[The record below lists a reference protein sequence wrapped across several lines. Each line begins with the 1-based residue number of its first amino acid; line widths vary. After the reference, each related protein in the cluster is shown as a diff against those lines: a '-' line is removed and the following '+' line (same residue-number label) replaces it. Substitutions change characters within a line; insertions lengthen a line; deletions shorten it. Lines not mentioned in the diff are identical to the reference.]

1 MSAQT
6 YGKSLRLLSPGDF
19 KQVFDKTAFR
29 APHQHFMLLACSN
42 GLDNPR
48 LGLVISKKNVRLAV
62 NRNRIKRLVREY
74 FRLHQQTLPA
84 IDCIFLAR
92 RGLDQVE
99 SSLLTKQLHAQFKRL
114 AKKAQQGDHGTQ
126 P

>member
-6 YGKSLRLLSPGDF
+6 YGKTLRLLSPGDF
-19 KQVFDKTAFR
+19 KQVFDKATFR

-42 GLDNPR
+42 GLEHPR
-48 LGLVISKKNVRLAV
+48 LGLVISKKNVRHAV
-62 NRNRIKRLVREY
+62 NRNRIKRQVREY
-74 FRLHQQTLPA
+74 FRLHQQELPA

-92 RGLDQVE
+92 RGLDQVD
-99 SSLLTKQLHAQFKRL
+99 SPTLVKQLQAQFKRL
-114 AKKAQQGDHGTQ
+114 SKKALRDN

>member
-6 YGKSLRLLSPGDF
+6 YGKTLRLLSPGDF
-19 KQVFDKTAFR
+19 KQVFDKATFR

-42 GLDNPR
+42 GLAHPR

-62 NRNRIKRLVREY
+62 NRNRVKRRVREY
-74 FRLHQQTLPA
+74 FRLHQHELPP

-92 RGLDQVE
+92 RGLDQVDPDT
-99 SSLLTKQLHAQFKRL
+99 LTKQLHAQFKRL
-114 AKKAQQGDHGTQ
+114 IKKAQRERDGNA